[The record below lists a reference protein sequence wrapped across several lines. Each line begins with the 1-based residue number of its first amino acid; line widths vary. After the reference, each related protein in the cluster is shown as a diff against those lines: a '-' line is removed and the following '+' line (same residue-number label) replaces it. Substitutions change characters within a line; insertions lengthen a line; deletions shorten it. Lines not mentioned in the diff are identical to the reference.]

1 MSPRHGPRRARV
13 TFEGVAGRQIAAFDL
28 QETIAADRAIV
39 AIQTNPEIG
48 DFIPGR
54 EPVREYRE
62 PGTGVRVIYYATTLG
77 THVVIAYIEV

>member
-1 MSPRHGPRRARV
+1 MSPKHGPWRARI
-13 TFEGVAGRQIAAFDL
+13 TLEDVAGRQISAFDL

-62 PGTGVRVIYYATTLG
+62 PGTGVRVIYYATALR
-77 THVVIAYIEV
+77 THVVIAYIEI